1 MVVQRQ
7 TRILLGGL
15 LVFATLVSAI
25 AVVFARH
32 EARRL
37 FVDLQQLNAERDRL
51 NIEWGRLQIE
61 HSTLANPG
69 RIEQIA
75 RERLQMREPDPAA
88 VVIVEP

>member
-1 MVVQRQ
+1 MIEQPRV
-7 TRILLGGL
+7 RILLGAM
-15 LVFATLVSAI
+15 LVFATLVSSI
-25 AVVFARH
+25 GVVFARH

-37 FVDLQQLNAERDRL
+37 FIDLQQLNAERDRL
-51 NIEWGRLQIE
+51 DIEWGRLQIE

-75 RERLQMREPDPAA
+75 RQRLKMTEPDPAA